1 MTVNYIGKKT
11 VIRDSFKEYAEK
23 RLKKLGK
30 FFDDDPVVNIIVT
43 NHNEDETVEVTIQSH
58 GMFFR
63 AERTSDDRQASLDL
77 VLDVLQK
84 QIVRNKER
92 LENRMKATMDFT
104 AFGPVE
110 VLAEEQVLPAA
121 ELVKTKKFHVDTMD
135 VEEAILQM
143 DMLGHT
149 FFLFRDPD
157 SGEINVV
164 YRRNDGNYGLLQ
176 PLAD

>member
-92 LENRMKATMDFT
+92 LEKRMNATMDFT

>member
-92 LENRMKATMDFT
+92 LEKRMKTTMDFT

>member
-63 AERTSDDRQASLDL
+63 AERTSDDRQTSLDL

-92 LENRMKATMDFT
+92 LEKRLN
-104 AFGPVE
+104 P
-110 VLAEEQVLPAA
+110 QW
-121 ELVKTKKFHVDTMD
+121 
-135 VEEAILQM
+135 ILQRSVQLM
-143 DMLGHT
+143 FWRKKL
-149 FFLFRDPD
+149 FLLP
-157 SGEINVV
+157 SW
-164 YRRNDGNYGLLQ
+164 
-176 PLAD
+176 

>member
-92 LENRMKATMDFT
+92 LEKRMKATMDFT

-121 ELVKTKKFHVDTMD
+121 ELVKTKKFHVETMD
-135 VEEAILQM
+135 AE
-143 DMLGHT
+143 
-149 FFLFRDPD
+149 
-157 SGEINVV
+157 
-164 YRRNDGNYGLLQ
+164 
-176 PLAD
+176 

>member
-63 AERTSDDRQASLDL
+63 AERTSDDRQTSLAASIGCSAETDCP
-77 VLDVLQK
+77 QQRAPGK
-84 QIVRNKER
+84 ASQIRNGFYSVRY
-92 LENRMKATMDFT
+92 
-104 AFGPVE
+104 
-110 VLAEEQVLPAA
+110 
-121 ELVKTKKFHVDTMD
+121 
-135 VEEAILQM
+135 
-143 DMLGHT
+143 
-149 FFLFRDPD
+149 
-157 SGEINVV
+157 S
-164 YRRNDGNYGLLQ
+164 
-176 PLAD
+176 

>member
-63 AERTSDDRQASLDL
+63 AERTSDDRQTSLDL

-92 LENRMKATMDFT
+92 LEKRLKSSMDFT
-104 AFGPVE
+104 AFAADE
-110 VLAEEQVLPAA
+110 ILEEAVSAA
-121 ELVKTKKFHVDTMD
+121 ELVKTKKFRVEMMD

-143 DMLGHT
+143 NMLGHT
-149 FFLFRDPD
+149 FFMFRSPET
-157 SGEINVV
+157 GEINVV
-164 YRRNDGNYGLLQ
+164 YRRKDGNYGLLQ
-176 PLAD
+176 PIEK

>member
-43 NHNEDETVEVTIQSH
+43 NHNED
-58 GMFFR
+58 
-63 AERTSDDRQASLDL
+63 DRQTSLDL

-92 LENRMKATMDFT
+92 LEKRLKSAMDFT
-104 AFGPVE
+104 AFGTADVLEEE
-110 VLAEEQVLPAA
+110 VVPAT
-121 ELVKTKKFHVDTMD
+121 ELVKTKKFHVETMD
-135 VEEAILQM
+135 AEEAILQM
-143 DMLGHT
+143 NMLGHT
-149 FFLFRDPD
+149 FFLFRSPET
-157 SGEINVV
+157 GEINVV
-164 YRRNDGNYGLLQ
+164 YRRKDGNYGLLQ
-176 PLAD
+176 PLDD